1 LNFMMFTQ
9 EQLLTAVRKA
19 GGNGQAFTCAA
30 VRDCLGLSTRDKK
43 QLNRFYAEFRAFQ
56 KAAPEV
62 FEKVGKNAY
71 RLTAITEAPE
81 PEPVAE
87 ALPSEAVEDVGE
99 LVCVEI
105 EIEPEPVAADDA
117 AAVPHVAISVPAEL
131 GFTSRDSSELG
142 FAESAPDLQCLEL
155 PLQLIEVELDGDPQQ
170 TAPVSET
177 QRVEEL
183 IRKDAPQ
190 PPPLRGGWLGRS
202 QWLGR
207 RVAEFFG
214 RS

>member
-1 LNFMMFTQ
+1 MMFTQ
-9 EQLLTAVRKA
+9 EQLLKAVRKA
-19 GGNGQAFTCAA
+19 GSDGQAFSCAA
-30 VRDCLGLSTRDKK
+30 VRDCLGLTTRDKK
-43 QLNRFYAEFRAFQ
+43 QLNRFYSEFRAFQ

-71 RLTAITEAPE
+71 RLTAVSEL
-81 PEPVAE
+81 PEPVLEAE
-87 ALPSEAVEDVGE
+87 ALLLEPEQDVSE

-105 EIEPEPVAADDA
+105 EIEPEPAAADGVAADPPVA
-117 AAVPHVAISVPAEL
+117 ASEPAVL
-131 GFTSRDSSELG
+131 GFSAHDSAELG
-142 FAESAPDLQCLEL
+142 FAESAPDLQCLDL
-155 PLQLIEVELDGDPQQ
+155 PLRLIEVDFDAHPQE
-170 TAPVSET
+170 AEPISET

-190 PPPLRGGWLGRS
+190 PALRGGWLGRG

>member
-1 LNFMMFTQ
+1 MMFSH
-9 EQLLTAVRKA
+9 EQLLKAVRKA
-19 GGNGQAFTCAA
+19 GHNGQPFTCSA

-43 QLNRFYAEFRAFQ
+43 QLNRFYSDFRTFQ

-71 RLTAITEAPE
+71 QLKSAA
-81 PEPVAE
+81 
-87 ALPSEAVEDVGE
+87 SEAVISELPEPLEQALAGEPEYDTQE

-105 EIEPEPVAADDA
+105 EIEPEPEAEAAPLA
-117 AAVPHVAISVPAEL
+117 ANTCVRELPATREL
-131 GFTSRDSSELG
+131 EPEELG
-142 FAESAPDLQCLEL
+142 FAESAHELESL
-155 PLQLIEVELDGDPQQ
+155 EMPLQLIEVDFDDNQLQAD
-170 TAPVSET
+170 AVSEN

-183 IRKDAPQ
+183 IRNDAPQ
-190 PPPLRGGWLGRS
+190 PTLLGGWLGRG